1 MTTIRKRDFLIGT
14 AAAAA
19 AAMVP
24 FRLGATEPPPLRKRM
39 NLLLITADDLDW
51 SIPGFMGG
59 RAGLMPNLDALAARS
74 HRFLSN
80 RTVAPI
86 CMPSREALMT
96 GLLPHR
102 SGGTG
107 FTAIKS
113 GTPTL
118 TSLLQQAGYFAG
130 VVHKSDHMQPYE
142 CFQWDYIQ
150 QSKDRSTLI
159 QADGARVAIEEARNN
174 GKPFFVNCNSN
185 DPHRPFYGSPGGMK
199 VDHGETGPYKIA
211 REVQPAEVTVPPILE
226 DLPDVRR
233 ELSQYWNSAQRL
245 DVSIGNILKVLEES
259 GEADNTAVVFCSD
272 HGMPFPFAKAT
283 CYDHGTRVPVLISWP
298 GMGPPRDILA
308 QTTHMDI
315 LPSLLEFLGVDVP
328 AGLDGRSWMPLLR
341 GETQEGRDFTVTQ
354 VNTLSSG
361 YAYPMRAIQDM
372 RYSLVFSPWARGPL
386 KYRSESMMG
395 LTYNAMAE
403 AAKSDARIAA
413 RVEQLVTGYPIGFYD
428 LKSDPGQRINLID
441 NKRHAARIK
450 YMADQLLAQME
461 KTGDPE
467 LANVRTLLSG
477 GTPVVPQDI
486 ERYRLRN
493 GGDG

>member
-1 MTTIRKRDFLIGT
+1 
-14 AAAAA
+14 
-19 AAMVP
+19 
-24 FRLGATEPPPLRKRM
+24 M

-59 RAGLMPNLDALAARS
+59 RPNLMPNLDALAARS
-74 HRFLSN
+74 LRLVNN

-107 FTAIKS
+107 FTPVKV

-130 VVHKSDHMQPYE
+130 VVHKSDHMQPYD

-174 GKPFFVNCNSN
+174 RKPFFVNCNSN
-185 DPHRPFYGSPGGMK
+185 DPHRPFYGSPGAMK
-199 VDHGETGPYKIA
+199 VDHDETGPYKIA
-211 REVQPAEVTVPPILE
+211 REVQPDEVTVPPILE

-233 ELSQYWNSAQRL
+233 ELAQYWNSAQRL
-245 DVSIGNILKVLEES
+245 DVSIGNILKVLEQS
-259 GEADNTAVVFCSD
+259 GEADNTVVMFCSD
-272 HGMPFPFAKAT
+272 HGMPMPFAKAT

-298 GMGPPRDILA
+298 GMGAPREVLA

-315 LPSLLEFLGVDVP
+315 LPSLLELLGIETNADT
-328 AGLDGRSWMPLLR
+328 DGQSWMPLLR
-341 GETQEGRDFTVTQ
+341 GEVQTGRDFTFTQ

-361 YAYPMRAIQDM
+361 YAYPMRAIQDL
-372 RYSLVFSPWARGPL
+372 RYSLIFSPWARGPL
-386 KYRSESMMG
+386 KYRSESMIG
-395 LTYNAMAE
+395 LTFPAMAE
-403 AAKSDARIAA
+403 AAKTDKKIAA
-413 RVEQLVTGYPIGFYD
+413 RVDQLVTGYPIAFYD
-428 LKSDPGQRINLID
+428 LKSDPGQRINLIND
-441 NKRHAARIK
+441 KRHATRIK
-450 YMADQLLAQME
+450 RMASALIAQME
-461 KTGDPE
+461 RTADPE
-467 LANVRTLLSG
+467 LGNVRTLLAG
-477 GTPVVPQDI
+477 GTPNVQQDV

-493 GGDG
+493 GGD